1 MKPQIARRIQ
11 IARGILGLLCIVY
24 VPVYLFVLFV
34 ALATG
39 GDELIRQPGA
49 WYAALVPLAYVG
61 LVGAYGFGLAKRRI
75 SRATTVAVHIA
86 AAPALM
92 YSFLGLGLLLPVF
105 AALFWWFMRQ
115 EQLPATA

>member
-1 MKPQIARRIQ
+1 MKPQ

-24 VPVYLFVLFV
+24 IPVYLFVLFV
-34 ALATG
+34 AVATS

-49 WYAALVPLAYVG
+49 WYAAVVPLAYVG
-61 LVGAYGFGLAKRRI
+61 FVGAYALGLAKRRI
-75 SRATTVAVHIA
+75 SRATTVAVHIG

-115 EQLPATA
+115 EQVPVTA